1 MKTELKNI
9 ATDLAYKLGGVLTI
23 TTVMAYSVDFKLF
36 LNPFIGIGFGI
47 FIMLFGVYSIY
58 QSKKQNSGIISFGEA
73 FKSYFITI
81 SLGYFIGS
89 LTTIL
94 VFVIIDP
101 EAAKILDEE
110 ILIMTKEMLEGF
122 GISKEMIAM
131 SLDEASK
138 KSNFSLSSISLD
150 YVVKLAFF
158 SVIGLAVSFLF
169 NFFNKESK

>member
-94 VFVIIDP
+94 IFVIIDP

-110 ILIMTKEMLEGF
+110 MLVMTKEMLEGF
-122 GISKEMIAM
+122 GMSKEMIAM
-131 SLDEASK
+131 SLEEASK
-138 KSNFSLSSISLD
+138 KSNFSLSSISLQ
-150 YVVKLAFF
+150 YVMNIAFF
-158 SVIGLAVSFLF
+158 SVIGLLVSLIF
-169 NFFNKESK
+169 KIESK

>member
-47 FIMLFGVYSIY
+47 FIILFGVYSIY

-73 FKSYFITI
+73 FKSFFITI

-94 VFVIIDP
+94 IFVIIDP
-101 EAAKILDEE
+101 EAAKILDASSKLVA
-110 ILIMTKEMLEGF
+110 I
-122 GISKEMIAM
+122 ISFDKP
-131 SLDEASK
+131 K
-138 KSNFSLSSISLD
+138 PSSISLVITNISSSKIFAASGSIITKIKM
-150 YVVKLAFF
+150 VVRLPIK
-158 SVIGLAVSFLF
+158 
-169 NFFNKESK
+169 

>member
-47 FIMLFGVYSIY
+47 FIILFGVYSIY
-58 QSKKQNSGIISFGEA
+58 QSKKHNSGIISFKEA

-94 VFVIIDP
+94 IFVIIDP

-110 ILIMTKEMLEGF
+110 MLVMTKEMLEGF
-122 GISKEMIAM
+122 GMSKEMIAM
-131 SLDEASK
+131 SLEEASK
-138 KSNFSLSSISLD
+138 KSNFSLSSISLQ
-150 YVVKLAFF
+150 YVMNIAFF
-158 SVIGLAVSFLF
+158 SVIGLLVSLIFK
-169 NFFNKESK
+169 NVSK

>member
-47 FIMLFGVYSIY
+47 FIILFGVYSIY

-94 VFVIIDP
+94 IFVIIDP
-101 EAAKILDEE
+101 ETAKILDEE
-110 ILIMTKEMLEGF
+110 MLVMSKEMLEGF
-122 GISKEMIAM
+122 GMSKEMIAM
-131 SLDEASK
+131 SLEEASK
-138 KSNFSLSSISLD
+138 KSNFSLSSISLQ
-150 YVVKLAFF
+150 YVMNIAFF
-158 SVIGLAVSFLF
+158 SVIGLLVSLIFK
-169 NFFNKESK
+169 KESK

>member
-47 FIMLFGVYSIY
+47 FIILFGVYSIY

-94 VFVIIDP
+94 IFVIIDP
-101 EAAKILDEE
+101 EAATILDEE
-110 ILIMTKEMLEGF
+110 MLVMTKEMLEGF
-122 GISKEMIAM
+122 GMSKEMIAM
-131 SLDEASK
+131 SLEEASK
-138 KSNFSLSSISLD
+138 KSNFSLSSISLQ
-150 YVVKLAFF
+150 YVMNIAFF
-158 SVIGLAVSFLF
+158 SVIGLLVSLIFK
-169 NFFNKESK
+169 KESK

>member
-58 QSKKQNSGIISFGEA
+58 QSKKQNNGIISFGEA

-81 SLGYFIGS
+81 SLGYFIGC

-94 VFVIIDP
+94 IFVIIDP

-110 ILIMTKEMLEGF
+110 MLVMTKEMLEGF
-122 GISKEMIAM
+122 GMSKEMIAM
-131 SLDEASK
+131 SLEEASK
-138 KSNFSLSSISLD
+138 KSNFSLSSISLQ
-150 YVVKLAFF
+150 YVMNIAFF
-158 SVIGLAVSFLF
+158 SVIGLLVSLIFK
-169 NFFNKESK
+169 KESK

>member
-47 FIMLFGVYSIY
+47 LIILFGVYSIS

-94 VFVIIDP
+94 IFVIIDP
-101 EAAKILDEE
+101 EAATILDEE
-110 ILIMTKEMLEGF
+110 MLVMTKEMLEGF
-122 GISKEMIAM
+122 GMSKEMIAM
-131 SLDEASK
+131 SLEEASK
-138 KSNFSLSSISLD
+138 KSNFSLSSISLQ
-150 YVVKLAFF
+150 YVMNIAFF
-158 SVIGLAVSFLF
+158 SVIGLLVSLIFK
-169 NFFNKESK
+169 KESK

>member
-1 MKTELKNI
+1 METELKNI
-9 ATDLAYKLGGVLTI
+9 ATDLAYKLGAVLTI

-47 FIMLFGVYSIY
+47 FIILFGVYSIY

-73 FKSYFITI
+73 FRSYFITI

-94 VFVIIDP
+94 IFVIIDP

-110 ILIMTKEMLEGF
+110 MLVMTKEMLEGF
-122 GISKEMIAM
+122 GLSKEMIAT
-131 SLDEASK
+131 SLEEASK
-138 KSNFSLSSISLD
+138 KSNFSLSSISLQ
-150 YVVKLAFF
+150 YVMNIAFF
-158 SVIGLAVSFLF
+158 SVIGLLVSLIF
-169 NFFNKESK
+169 KK

>member
-23 TTVMAYSVDFKLF
+23 TTVIAYSVDFKLF
-36 LNPFIGIGFGI
+36 LNPFIGVGFGI
-47 FIMLFGVYSIY
+47 LIILFGIYSII
-58 QSKKQNSGIISFGEA
+58 QSKKENSGIISFKEA

-101 EAAKILDEE
+101 DAAKILDEE
-110 ILIMTKEMLEGF
+110 MLIMSKEMMEGF
-122 GISKEMIAM
+122 GISKEIIAQ
-131 SLDEASK
+131 SLEEASK
-138 KSNFSLSSISLD
+138 KSNFSISSISLQ
-150 YVVKLAFF
+150 YVMNLAFF
-158 SVIGLAVSFLF
+158 SVIGTLVSLIFK
-169 NFFNKESK
+169 KESK

>member
-47 FIMLFGVYSIY
+47 FIILFGVYSIS

-94 VFVIIDP
+94 IFVIIDP

-110 ILIMTKEMLEGF
+110 MLVMTKEMLEGF
-122 GISKEMIAM
+122 GMSKEMIAM
-131 SLDEASK
+131 SLEEASK
-138 KSNFSLSSISLD
+138 KSNFSLSSISLQ
-150 YVVKLAFF
+150 YVMNIAFF
-158 SVIGLAVSFLF
+158 SVIGLLVSLIFK
-169 NFFNKESK
+169 NVSK

>member
-58 QSKKQNSGIISFGEA
+58 QSKKQNSGIISFGDA

-94 VFVIIDP
+94 IFVIIDP

-110 ILIMTKEMLEGF
+110 MLVMTKEMLEGF
-122 GISKEMIAM
+122 GMSKEMIAM
-131 SLDEASK
+131 SLEEASK
-138 KSNFSLSSISLD
+138 KSNFSLSSISLQ
-150 YVVKLAFF
+150 YVMNIAFF
-158 SVIGLAVSFLF
+158 SVIGLLVSLIFK
-169 NFFNKESK
+169 NESK

>member
-36 LNPFIGIGFGI
+36 LNPFIGIGFGV
-47 FIMLFGVYSIY
+47 FIILFGVYSIY

-94 VFVIIDP
+94 IFVIIDP

-110 ILIMTKEMLEGF
+110 MLVMTKEMLEGF
-122 GISKEMIAM
+122 GMSKEMIAM
-131 SLDEASK
+131 SLEEASK
-138 KSNFSLSSISLD
+138 KSNFSLSSISLQ
-150 YVVKLAFF
+150 YVMNIAFF
-158 SVIGLAVSFLF
+158 SVIGLLVSLIF
-169 NFFNKESK
+169 KK

>member
-1 MKTELKNI
+1 METELKNI

-23 TTVMAYSVDFKLF
+23 ITVMAYSIDFKLF

-47 FIMLFGVYSIY
+47 FIILFGVYSII
-58 QSKKQNSGIISFGEA
+58 QSKKQNSGIISFAEA

-110 ILIMTKEMLEGF
+110 MLVMTKEMLEGF
-122 GISKEMIAM
+122 GLSKEMIAI
-131 SLDEASK
+131 SLEEASK
-138 KSNFSLSSISLD
+138 KSNFSLSSISLQ
-150 YVVKLAFF
+150 YVMNIAFF
-158 SVIGLAVSFLF
+158 SVIGLLVSLIFK
-169 NFFNKESK
+169 KESK

>member
-1 MKTELKNI
+1 METELKNI

-47 FIMLFGVYSIY
+47 FIILFGVYSIY

-94 VFVIIDP
+94 IFVIIDP
-101 EAAKILDEE
+101 EAATILDEE
-110 ILIMTKEMLEGF
+110 MLVMTKEMLEGF
-122 GISKEMIAM
+122 GMSKEMIAI
-131 SLDEASK
+131 SLEEASK
-138 KSNFSLSSISLD
+138 KSNFSLSSISLQ
-150 YVVKLAFF
+150 YVMNIAFF
-158 SVIGLAVSFLF
+158 SVIGLLVSLIFK
-169 NFFNKESK
+169 KESK

>member
-47 FIMLFGVYSIY
+47 FIILFGVYSIY
-58 QSKKQNSGIISFGEA
+58 QSKKHNSGIISFREA

-94 VFVIIDP
+94 IFVIIDP

-110 ILIMTKEMLEGF
+110 MLVMTKEMLEGF
-122 GISKEMIAM
+122 GMSKEMIAM
-131 SLDEASK
+131 SLEEASK
-138 KSNFSLSSISLD
+138 KSNFSLSSISLQ
-150 YVVKLAFF
+150 YVMNIAFF
-158 SVIGLAVSFLF
+158 SVIGLLVSLIFK
-169 NFFNKESK
+169 KESK

>member
-9 ATDLAYKLGGVLTI
+9 ATDLAYKLGGALTI

-94 VFVIIDP
+94 IFVIIDP

-110 ILIMTKEMLEGF
+110 MLVMTKEMLEGF
-122 GISKEMIAM
+122 GMSKEMIAM
-131 SLDEASK
+131 SLEEASK
-138 KSNFSLSSISLD
+138 KSNFSLSSISLQ
-150 YVVKLAFF
+150 YVMNIAFF
-158 SVIGLAVSFLF
+158 SVIGLLVSLIFK
-169 NFFNKESK
+169 KESK

>member
-47 FIMLFGVYSIY
+47 FIILFGVYSIY

-110 ILIMTKEMLEGF
+110 ILIMTKEMMESF
-122 GISKEMIAM
+122 GLSKEIIAT
-131 SLDEASK
+131 SLEEASK

-158 SVIGLAVSFLF
+158 SFIGLAVSFLF

>member
-47 FIMLFGVYSIY
+47 FIILFGVYSIS

-94 VFVIIDP
+94 IFVIIDP
-101 EAAKILDEE
+101 EAATILDEE
-110 ILIMTKEMLEGF
+110 MLVMTKEMLEGF
-122 GISKEMIAM
+122 GMSKEMIAM
-131 SLDEASK
+131 SLEEASK
-138 KSNFSLSSISLD
+138 KSNFSLSSISLQ
-150 YVVKLAFF
+150 YVMNIAFF
-158 SVIGLAVSFLF
+158 SVIGLLVSLIFK
-169 NFFNKESK
+169 KESK